1 METSCWTDRAPSY
14 TFVRRLTI
22 NLSVLCLSRV
32 FLMFACVSDF
42 SFMLESSPGGNLGWE
57 PFIKLTDEMVTIMGG
72 KMEGTPF
79 MCVCVC
85 VCVCAVYGCCGCLGN
100 ADADTGL
107 LCFCGQTIKLKHHN
121 RWQENLQTHTLMSLI
136 MGLIMNVIYV
146 INVSVFF

>member
-14 TFVRRLTI
+14 TSVRRLTI

-79 MCVCVC
+79 SGSWR
-85 VCVCAVYGCCGCLGN
+85 CVCA
-100 ADADTGL
+100 DTRLSGL
-107 LCFCGQTIKLKHHN
+107 LCFCGQTIKLLNNKHKSVYIYTYFVVMYM
-121 RWQENLQTHTLMSLI
+121 EN
-136 MGLIMNVIYV
+136 
-146 INVSVFF
+146 